1 MKVRVYRN
9 LNNGKLS
16 IQCCVSGHILGHC
29 AEAYLVDVTF
39 VVREGGRQRVLKE
52 RRKNVHAF
60 ATGTLIWANDF
71 TGYRG
76 RTIDGLRDGAV
87 LNLVDYEPVRYNPYL
102 MSTFCDQDGAAIHR
116 AQICLLSTQQG
127 VLVVK

>member
-9 LNNGKLS
+9 LNNGKMS
-16 IQCCVSGHILGHC
+16 IQCCASGHILGHC
-29 AEAYLVDVTF
+29 AEAYLLDVAF
-39 VVREGGRQRVLKE
+39 VVRESGRQRVLKE

-60 ATGTLIWANDF
+60 ATGTLIWATEF

-76 RTIDGLRDGAV
+76 RTIVGLREGAV
-87 LNLVDYEPVRYNPYL
+87 LNSYDYEPVRYNPYE
-102 MSTFCDQDGAAIHR
+102 MSTFCSLDGEPIQQ
-116 AQICLLSTQQG
+116 AQICLLSAQQG